1 MVGKSLRQC
10 GASVMALLF
19 WIGLVLTVM
28 AAPDDPAGGATAP
41 SPWLS
46 PLEFHFG
53 PVAVGQTATRA
64 VTVRNSGNATLTLD
78 GGDTLAPF
86 AANTSACAGGVPP
99 GGSCQVIYTFAPQ
112 AAGDFETTS
121 AGGGNAGAWGVR
133 LHGRGV
139 APQLR
144 VNPQSLDFGG
154 GLLTDLFNPQTV
166 TLTNVGSVPVRPIQP
181 DAAPEPFTVGNKC
194 AKTLEPGQSC
204 TLEFGFAPSLYG
216 IFNRRWTAKTDAGP
230 IAIDLV
236 GRVYTGTVGSG
247 QRVTPRAL
255 DFGPV
260 RVGRSSPPLVVTFY
274 NHDPIYPLTNW
285 DFSWVVDELPLT
297 FRYSENCPEQL
308 FGGQSCEVT
317 ITYAPQVTRRDLA
330 LLTVMTS
337 QGIVNL
343 RLMGSGVGSDVVAR
357 SLDIDLG
364 APPPAGG
371 ATTETIEFVN
381 QGLAPVDVAALRATA
396 PFAAQDGTCVGKLEP
411 GETCQVTA
419 RYDPAD
425 YGRHHGALTLVT
437 GDGEIPVQ
445 LEGGTVTPELRLAF
459 APAAARAGDMVRLR
473 LTFAN
478 RDSLRTLFGV
488 GVDSALPAGLVVA
501 STAISHSPACG
512 QPRLTAAVGDS
523 ALVLR
528 DATLMAGATCVVEVS
543 VRPERGGVYPFSA
556 RPDSSAGPGAPAAAQ
571 LTAADPGGDPPRVF
585 YIPLAVRP

>member
-10 GASVMALLF
+10 GASMMALLL
-19 WIGLVLTVM
+19 WIGLALTAT
-28 AAPDDPAGGATAP
+28 AAPDDPAGGVTAP

-99 GGSCQVIYTFAPQ
+99 GGSCQVLYTFAPRE
-112 AAGDFETTS
+112 AGDFETTS

-144 VNPQSLDFGG
+144 VNPQALDFGG
-154 GLLTDLFNPQTV
+154 GLLTDLFNTQKV
-166 TLTNVGSVPVRPIQP
+166 TLTNVGSVPIRPIQP
-181 DAAPEPFTVGNKC
+181 DAAPEPFTVGGNC

-216 IFNRRWTAKTDAGP
+216 VFNRRWTAKTDAGP
-230 IAIDLV
+230 IAVDLL
-236 GRVYTGTVGSG
+236 GRVYTGTVGTG
-247 QRVTPRAL
+247 QRVTPRVL

-260 RVGRSSPPLVVTFY
+260 RIGRGSPPLVVTFY

-308 FGGQSCEVT
+308 LGGQSCEVT
-317 ITYAPQVTRRDLA
+317 ITYAPQVTRRDEA
-330 LLTVMTS
+330 LLTVLTS

-364 APPPAGG
+364 APPPADG
-371 ATTETIEFVN
+371 ATTETVEFVN

-459 APAAARAGDMVRLR
+459 APAAARAGDMVRLL

-478 RDSLRTLFGV
+478 RDPLRTLFGV
-488 GVDSALPAGLVVA
+488 GVDSPLPAGLVVA
-501 STAISHSPACG
+501 SPAISHSPACG

-571 LTAADPGGDPPRVF
+571 LTATGPGGDPPRVF

>member
-10 GASVMALLF
+10 GAGVMALL
-19 WIGLVLTVM
+19 LLMSLALST
-28 AAPDDPAGGATAP
+28 AAMPDDAAGATAP

-78 GGDTLAPF
+78 GGNTTAPF
-86 AANTSACAGGVPP
+86 AADTSACAGGVAP
-99 GGSCQVIYTFAPQ
+99 GGSCQIIYAFTPRE
-112 AAGDFETTS
+112 AGDFEAAS

-154 GLLTDLFNPQTV
+154 GLLTDLFDSQTV
-166 TLTNVGSVPVRPIQP
+166 TLTNVGSVPIRPIQAE
-181 DAAPEPFTVGNKC
+181 AAPEPFTVGDNC
-194 AKTLEPGQSC
+194 AKTLAPGQSC
-204 TLEFGFAPSLYG
+204 TLEFDFIPTLYG
-216 IFNRRWTAKTDAGP
+216 VFNRRWTAKTDAGP
-230 IAIDLV
+230 IAVDLL
-236 GRVYTGTVGSG
+236 GRVYTGTVGTG

-260 RVGRSSPPLVVTFY
+260 RVGRNSPPLVVTFY

-297 FRYSENCPEQL
+297 FRYTENCPEQL
-308 FGGQSCEVT
+308 LGGQSCEVI
-317 ITYAPQVTRRDLA
+317 ITYAPQVARRDEA
-330 LLTVMTS
+330 LLTVLTS

-343 RLMGSGVGSDVVAR
+343 RLTGSGVGSDVVAR

-364 APPPAGG
+364 APPPADG
-371 ATTETIEFVN
+371 ATTETVEFIN
-381 QGLAPVDVAALRATA
+381 QGLAPVEVSAPRATA
-396 PFAAQDGTCVGKLEP
+396 PFAAQDVTCVGKLEP
-411 GETCQVTA
+411 GETCQVVA

-425 YGRHHGALTLVT
+425 YGRHHGALALVT

-445 LEGGTVTPELRLAF
+445 LEGGTMTPELSLAF
-459 APAAARAGDMVRLR
+459 APAAARAGDTVRLL
-473 LTFAN
+473 LTFVN
-478 RDSLRTLFGV
+478 RDPSRTLFGV
-488 GVDSALPAGLVVA
+488 GAEGALPAGLVVA
-501 STAISHSPACG
+501 ATAISHSPACG
-512 QPRLTAAVGDS
+512 QPRLAAATGGS
-523 ALVLR
+523 ALALR
-528 DATLMAGATCVVEVS
+528 DATIMAGATCVVEVS
-543 VRPERGGVYPFSA
+543 VRPERGGVFPFST

-571 LTAADPGGDPPRVF
+571 LTATGHGGGPPRVF
-585 YIPLAVRP
+585 YIPLTVRP